1 MKEGRQAD
9 PQVAEKVEEEA
20 KPKRSRMAQ
29 ARVEA
34 RVEEGVAEV
43 R

>member
-1 MKEGRQAD
+1 VKEGRRAD
-9 PQVAEKVEEEA
+9 PRVAEKAEEGAEL
-20 KPKRSRMAQ
+20 KKSRMAQ

-34 RVEEGVAEV
+34 RAEGRVAGV

>member
-9 PQVAEKVEEEA
+9 PQVAEKAEEGA
-20 KPKRSRMAQ
+20 KLKKSRMSR

-34 RVEEGVAEV
+34 RAEGRVAGV

>member
-9 PQVAEKVEEEA
+9 PQVAEKAEEGA
-20 KPKRSRMAQ
+20 KPKKSRMAQ

-34 RVEEGVAEV
+34 RVGGRGAGV

>member
-9 PQVAEKVEEEA
+9 PQVAEKAEEEA
-20 KPKRSRMAQ
+20 KPKKSRMAQ

-34 RVEEGVAEV
+34 RVEGGVAEV